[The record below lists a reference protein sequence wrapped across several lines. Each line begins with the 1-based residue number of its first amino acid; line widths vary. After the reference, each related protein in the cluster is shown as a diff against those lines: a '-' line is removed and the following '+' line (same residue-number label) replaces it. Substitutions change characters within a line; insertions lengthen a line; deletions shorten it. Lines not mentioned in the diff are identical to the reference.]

1 MPPPTIISS
10 QDLARIRQS
19 VQPEDPQGQG
29 LQSLKAAK
37 RAQLKKLSND
47 RLKNWPN
54 TLEAM
59 RQKKESYM
67 KDKEEKEESARRE
80 VDRKEAEI
88 RKQARMETI
97 KRANDMLYDQTDK
110 MKNLKSQ
117 IAYADAIAY
126 RKTQVQ
132 EKADRASAVKT
143 EAMKYH
149 EYIVENCKKL
159 EAREIAEAE
168 ARQKVTDELK
178 VFRAEQMQEVI
189 DKKLAEIA
197 ENEAIGAAMRKRAE
211 DQMVQAA
218 IEMEEKD
225 KVAKETTANM
235 YKMNAELKVIKQE
248 LKAQEAVEAA
258 HRDAQ
263 VCVRWIR
270 VCLFVCSCVNDVFF
284 SLNFCLHL
292 FIRMQYYLGCSNRW
306 EKWSKK
312 GLRATTIRA

>member
-29 LQSLKAAK
+29 LQSLKATK

-67 KDKEEKEESARRE
+67 KDKAEKEENARRE

-126 RKTQVQ
+126 RKIQVQ
-132 EKADRASAVKT
+132 EKADRAAAVKT

-263 VCVRWIR
+263 VCMR
-270 VCLFVCSCVNDVFF
+270 
-284 SLNFCLHL
+284 
-292 FIRMQYYLGCSNRW
+292 
-306 EKWSKK
+306 
-312 GLRATTIRA
+312 